1 MSSNEGYADIST
13 EVSLMLRLIT
23 FVAAVMISIALWW
36 PFFLKSSNIHAAMS
50 LKQIRFGLPRCSQK

>member
-23 FVAAVMISIALWW
+23 FVAAVMISIAL
-36 PFFLKSSNIHAAMS
+36 
-50 LKQIRFGLPRCSQK
+50 